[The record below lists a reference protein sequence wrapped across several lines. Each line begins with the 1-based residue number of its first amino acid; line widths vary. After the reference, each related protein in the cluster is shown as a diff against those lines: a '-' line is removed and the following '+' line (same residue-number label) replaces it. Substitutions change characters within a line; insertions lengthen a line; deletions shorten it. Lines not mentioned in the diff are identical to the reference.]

1 MDSHLG
7 RLEGLAAELGAEFAA
22 LRGEDTAQIPSALNL
37 IADSVSSIDPAPLK
51 SQELAVLMCVLISGE
66 TSLCFRALRAHLYF
80 RCLEKL
86 RREASRI
93 SSGQLRYCA
102 RAGDWTG
109 ALRAIVNS
117 ARLRLYFPWLKAAG
131 LLYLAG
137 FSLRIQ
143 RPTAAIVKFCP
154 AIS

>member
-1 MDSHLG
+1 MDSHLE
-7 RLEGLAAELGAEFAA
+7 RIESLAAELRTEFTR
-22 LRGEDTAQIPSALNL
+22 LRGEETALIPSALNL

-51 SQELAVLMCVLISGE
+51 SQELAVLMCVLIGGE
-66 TSLCFRALRAHLYF
+66 SPLCFRALRGDLYF

-93 SSGQLRYCA
+93 SAAQLRYCA
-102 RAGDWTG
+102 RAGDWPG
-109 ALRAIVNS
+109 AAHAIFNS
-117 ARLRLYFPWLKAAG
+117 IRLRLYFPWLSAAG

-137 FSLRIQ
+137 FSLHIG
-143 RPTAAIVKFCP
+143 RPTAAIVKFSP